1 MNFKG
6 ALLVSANAGL
16 PVVDVSHSL
25 QLADSLVEFLTVIY
39 GEVLP
44 SATTEEENQRMLDT
58 LRNMPILLVF
68 NKSDS
73 L

>member
-1 MNFKG
+1 M
-6 ALLVSANAGL
+6 
-16 PVVDVSHSL
+16 VDVSHSL
-25 QLADSLVEFLTVIY
+25 QLADSLVELLTVIY

-44 SATTEEENQRMLDT
+44 PAPTAEENQRMLET
-58 LRNMPILLVF
+58 LKNMPILLVF